1 MKGLWFGRPRIY
13 LHIERVDDKMGRTRT
28 AGSGKTED
36 WEPGMWDYGLG
47 ATHPLTSKLLRSS
60 GSAVAAGVAMS
71 SECDF
76 WSRAMGSGCDVIT
89 AIRADCGC
97 CKSAQRARRDMK
109 GKRRLIGHELRGSGG
124 VTEMRATGIVGQAR
138 CDNGAPTAVLGGRAR
153 GVSWQKWAQTAG
165 GKCATTR
172 TIRNQTVRV
181 MQKKKKM

>member
-1 MKGLWFGRPRIY
+1 
-13 LHIERVDDKMGRTRT
+13 
-28 AGSGKTED
+28 
-36 WEPGMWDYGLG
+36 MWDSGLG

-60 GSAVAAGVAMS
+60 GSAVVAGVAMS

-138 CDNGAPTAVLGGRAR
+138 CDNGAPTAALGGRAR

-181 MQKKKKM
+181 MHKM